1 MDIPAYDKLLIATDA
16 AINIQPTLK
25 HKRDICQ
32 NAVDLL
38 RRLGMEKPKVT
49 VLTAVETVNPK
60 MPATARYRG
69 ADRDGRARKD
79 HRRER
84 RRTARLRQCPQL
96 GRRPHQGHRLPV
108 AGEADILLV
117 PDPEA
122 DNMPAKQLIYFAGAT
137 AAGLVPGAR
146 VPIVPTGRAD
156 PVSARSAPSGGR
168 VARMKTLL
176 TFNAGSS
183 TVKIGLFALRSD
195 APLRISRGIID
206 FRHDPLTLQ
215 VSEGEQRIEAALDAR
230 PNPDLSGILSE
241 TLTIPRTLHDRS
253 IKRYGF
259 HGLSYKYVAG
269 ELAHLAPEKADGRVV
284 VARLGSG
291 ASLCGLDK
299 GTSRDTSM
307 GFSTLGVL
315 PWRRAAALDPG
326 VLLHLLEQEGLAL
339 REMEDLLYHKTGLLG
354 GSGIMG
360 SPAVLAAI
368 AVVVAAQLVFTIAPF
383 LHELFGTTPIA
394 LLDGLL
400 ILTIDVITMAVL
412 ECEKAVVRKV
422 WSGSGNGDGRS
433 GLAEA

>member
-1 MDIPAYDKLLIATDA
+1 MDIPAYDKLLIVTDA

-69 ADRDGRARKD
+69 ADRDGRARTD

-117 PDPEA
+117 PNPEA

-241 TLTIPRTLHDRS
+241 TLAIPRTLHDRAS
-253 IKRYGF
+253 SGMASTASPTNMSPANSPASRRKRQTA
-259 HGLSYKYVAG
+259 GLWSPI
-269 ELAHLAPEKADGRVV
+269 LAAVRACAASTRGPA
-284 VARLGSG
+284 ATPAWAFRLS
-291 ASLCGLDK
+291 AV
-299 GTSRDTSM
+299 
-307 GFSTLGVL
+307 F
-315 PWRRAAALDPG
+315 PWRRAAALGPG

-339 REMEDLLYHKTGLLG
+339 REMQDLLYHKTGLLG
-354 GSGIMG
+354 VSGIMG
-360 SPAVLAAI
+360 TPAVLAAI
-368 AVVVAAQLVFTIAPF
+368 AVVVAAQLVFTFAPF
-383 LHELFGTTPIA
+383 LHELFGTSPIA